1 MNLGIML
8 DENFAPDFSND
19 SDGQSPEREGKQQQV
34 GSARSETEHELEPEA
49 KSPSD
54 GSDDSR
60 ADQVQKNKLRE
71 LGKLLTIRRKSRDK
85 VKRPSKRRYSSSSSK
100 SSSHSVSDSKRS
112 NRGRDYVAPSK
123 VAKIFNNSITPES
136 LCELSEMDD
145 GTPADV
151 RRVMPAATVAQICE
165 MCDL

>member
-8 DENFAPDFSND
+8 DENFAPDFSNE
-19 SDGQSPEREGKQQQV
+19 SDGHSPEREGKQQPV
-34 GSARSETEHELEPEA
+34 GSARSETENELELEA

-54 GSDDSR
+54 GSDDKG

-71 LGKLLTIRRKSRDK
+71 LGKLLTISRRGRDE
-85 VKRPSKRRYSSSSSK
+85 VKRPSKRRYSSSSPK
-100 SSSHSVSDSKRS
+100 SSSRSLSDSKRS
-112 NRGRDYVAPSK
+112 NRGPDYVAPSK

-151 RRVMPAATVAQICE
+151 RRVMPTASVAQICE